1 MKYLNTKEKLRLK
14 TLLDK
19 NKLHTIKNTKGK
31 IIKYTYDDFDFVL
44 WPYEEQTKIK
54 HKVLR
59 EYLFVWATKL
69 GSVNYI
75 NYYDGFS
82 GGGAY
87 YNSEENDINYGSPII
102 AKEQFIR
109 AKRGN
114 KSSFYFNDKNKSNVE
129 NLKKAFV
136 KSGISTSNI
145 TYTIGEFENNIT
157 SFIEQLKDN
166 PKPTFF
172 MIDPFGINAHFS
184 TIKKI
189 MEIPKT
195 EVLFNFM
202 YNFARRFTNNKNS
215 ETNLTDLFGTE
226 EWLNYKNLSGDAKEN
241 ALRDLYKQQ
250 LKSCAKYVYQYRMC
264 FPNDK
269 RTYYYLFHASN
280 NRDGCSIMKDSFA
293 KINYG
298 EVEFLGPNQP
308 NPAQL
313 AIWDLTTDKIETL
326 KVQIWNEF
334 KGQTILY
341 KDIVDRYID
350 STTYLG
356 RHLKQAV
363 LLLKDKY
370 AEFIHVNS
378 KTRTI
383 DYDDTICFFDK
394 PNLKPVQMSLFS

>member
-19 NKLHTIKNTKGK
+19 NKLHTIKNSKGK

-226 EWLNYKNLSGDAKEN
+226 EWFNYKNLSGDAKEN
-241 ALRDLYKQQ
+241 ALRQLLAVKPPFLATFMPYCISCKPSVRCASGFTDSKTPFSKAYWCQRQSRSRRSGLAFISITTLCAKQASIMR
-250 LKSCAKYVYQYRMC
+250 LKSSGYPA
-264 FPNDK
+264 
-269 RTYYYLFHASN
+269 LLN
-280 NRDGCSIMKDSFA
+280 NR
-293 KINYG
+293 
-298 EVEFLGPNQP
+298 
-308 NPAQL
+308 
-313 AIWDLTTDKIETL
+313 
-326 KVQIWNEF
+326 
-334 KGQTILY
+334 
-341 KDIVDRYID
+341 R
-350 STTYLG
+350 
-356 RHLKQAV
+356 
-363 LLLKDKY
+363 
-370 AEFIHVNS
+370 
-378 KTRTI
+378 
-383 DYDDTICFFDK
+383 
-394 PNLKPVQMSLFS
+394 PVG